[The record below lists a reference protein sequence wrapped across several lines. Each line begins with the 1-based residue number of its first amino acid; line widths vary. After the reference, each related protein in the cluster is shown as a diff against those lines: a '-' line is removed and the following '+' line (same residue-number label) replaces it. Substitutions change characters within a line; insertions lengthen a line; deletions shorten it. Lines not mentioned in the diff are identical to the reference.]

1 MDQRDATRFA
11 IAQARHN
18 MTVIAEELSHRTNL
32 QYARREATRFARQKT
47 VGWLWQKLKTPLIVV
62 VVGAAVGT
70 ASYFTYRRFV
80 S

>member
-18 MTVIAEELSHRTNL
+18 MSVIAQELSHRTNL
-32 QYARREATRFARQKT
+32 QFAGREAARFAKEKT
-47 VGWLWQKLKTPLIVV
+47 VGWLWRKLKTPLIVV
-62 VVGAAVGT
+62 VVGAAVGS
-70 ASYFTYRRFV
+70 ASYFAYRKFV